1 MVRLKGAFTALDRK
15 LWTILLHH
23 AWPDMEKGIYRHS
36 ISINELIRLFRPF
49 GRHDIGQRG
58 KLDGEE
64 EDTSAA
70 LLRLS
75 LGRLL
80 DTKVEWEDNE
90 YKDISALLAT
100 VLMSKQHRQSGWVHY
115 SFGEL
120 LAENL
125 LLPRI
130 YARLRPHYML
140 RLRSKYAVTLYEI
153 LEAYVNRRDS
163 TCTVSITELYSWLKI
178 PEGAY
183 REWRGLRRRVIDQA
197 VSELNENAE
206 EGGFFVSYEG
216 IREGKATTKVKFT
229 VRKCAN
235 RFERD
240 EALQRT
246 AERKRRFKVARDGLP
261 ADQPYE
267 PPEYILDEARR
278 IVPGLDLQVLT
289 EKFNFY
295 RRGKNETT
303 QNPPGAFLR
312 WLKKF
317 SKDQT
322 LSS

>member
-1 MVRLKGAFTALDRK
+1 
-15 LWTILLHH
+15 
-23 AWPDMEKGIYRHS
+23 MEKGIYKHS
-36 ISINELIRLFRPF
+36 ISINELNRLFRPF
-49 GRHDIGQRG
+49 GRHDIGARG
-58 KLDGEE
+58 KLGDDEE
-64 EDTSAA
+64 ETSAH
-70 LLRLS
+70 LLWLS
-75 LGRLL
+75 LGRLVA
-80 DTKVEWEDNE
+80 TQVEWGEADGSLQG
-90 YKDISALLAT
+90 ISALLAT

-120 LAENL
+120 LAEQL

-130 YARLRPHYML
+130 YARLRPHFML

-153 LEAYVNRRDS
+153 LEAYVNRRDN
-163 TCTVSITELYSWLKI
+163 TCTVSLADLYSWLKI

-197 VSELNENAE
+197 VSEINEHAE
-206 EGGFFVSYEG
+206 EGGITVSYEG

-229 VRKCAN
+229 VTKCAN

-240 EALQRT
+240 ETLQRT
-246 AERKRRFKVARDGLP
+246 AERKRRFKIARDGLP

-267 PPEYILDEARR
+267 PPEYVLDEARR

-295 RRGKNETT
+295 RRGKNEVTT
-303 QNPPGAFLR
+303 NPPGAYLR

-317 SKDQT
+317 SKEQT
-322 LSS
+322 SAS